1 MIATTRLVMGAVLL
15 GMMMTLSGC
24 IVAEPHEGYYDHE
37 HARWYHEHRWH
48 ECGEH
53 EDHCR

>member
-1 MIATTRLVMGAVLL
+1 MIATTRFITGAFLL
-15 GMMMTLSGC
+15 GLTMMTSGC
-24 IVAEPHEGYYDHE
+24 VVEPREGYYDHE